1 MSGSPERVPYGRR
14 GHRVRA
20 DALGLALAL
29 AVAAGWSLGIEA
41 HKPITSPFT
50 FSEDVLPIVKAQCG
64 ACHAPG
70 GVAPMSLLTHTDAVP
85 WAESIRVELMA
96 GHMPPWGIQSATGR
110 FRNLQAFSAREM
122 NVLLTWA
129 SGGTPPGKPDT
140 SGAAALPQQQWPLG
154 EPDLTI
160 PLRQAA
166 IADNAQILDE
176 EFRIPVPARPLRAVD
191 LLPGTPAIVR
201 RATISVRAV
210 VDARGAGIPP
220 ERLIAL
226 WVPGDHP
233 VALDAGIGFQVPPTA
248 ELIVRIQYRKTWQYE
263 RKAMTDQSRIGL
275 YFADPG
281 SAEVQVLRA
290 FTPAASEATIR
301 LKPDPTVFVTTV
313 SEDVRALALYADP
326 DLSGANTT
334 VIAVR
339 PDGSREELISFRPQ
353 ADWARRYWFRE
364 PILLPRG
371 TRIQVTADLGDDR
384 LLPPAAASTPQP
396 GARASLSLALNV
408 LAAH

>member
-1 MSGSPERVPYGRR
+1 VR
-14 GHRVRA
+14 GAILIVTIA
-20 DALGLALAL
+20 GAILATSIRI
-29 AVAAGWSLGIEA
+29 GA
-41 HKPITSPFT
+41 HKSITSPFT
-50 FSEDVLPIVKAQCG
+50 FSDDVLPIVKARCG
-64 ACHAPG
+64 ACHSPG
-70 GVAPMSLLTHTDAVP
+70 GVGPMSLMTHAEAVP
-85 WAESIRVELMA
+85 WGESIRVELMA
-96 GHMPPWGIQSATGR
+96 GHMPPWGVDVTAGQ
-110 FRNLQAFSAREM
+110 FCNLQYFPAREM

-129 SGGTPPGKPDT
+129 SGGTPPGKPDAPD
-140 SGAAALPQQQWPLG
+140 AAALPQQQWPLG

-166 IADNAQILDE
+166 IADNAQTLDE

-210 VDARGAGIPP
+210 VDARGAGITP

-301 LKPDPTVFVTTV
+301 LRPDPTVFVTTV

-371 TRIQVTADLGDDR
+371 TRIEVTADLGEDR

-396 GARASLSLALNV
+396 RTRASLSLALNV
-408 LAAH
+408 LATR

>member
-1 MSGSPERVPYGRR
+1 MKS
-14 GHRVRA
+14 A
-20 DALGLALAL
+20 ATALAL
-29 AVAAGWSLGIEA
+29 AAIIAGWSIHSEA

-50 FSEDVLPIVKAQCG
+50 FSEDVLPIVKTQCG

-70 GVAPMSLLTHTDAVP
+70 GVAPMSLLTHADAVP

-129 SGGTPPGKPDT
+129 SGGTPPGKPD
-140 SGAAALPQQQWPLG
+140 GPDPAALPQPQWPLG

-166 IADNAQILDE
+166 IADNAQTLDE
-176 EFRIPVPARPLRAVD
+176 EFRIPAPARPLRAAD

-210 VDARGAGIPP
+210 ADAPGAGITP

-233 VALDAGIGFQVPPTA
+233 VALDTGIGFQVPPNA

-263 RKAMTDQSRIGL
+263 RKAMTDQSRLGL
-275 YFADPG
+275 YFAEPG
-281 SAEVQVLRA
+281 AADVQVLRA
-290 FTPAASEATIR
+290 FTPDVSRT
-301 LKPDPTVFVTTV
+301 FSTTV
-313 SEDVRALALYADP
+313 SEDVRALAVYADP

-334 VIAVR
+334 VMAVR
-339 PDGSREELISFRPQ
+339 PDGSREELIAFRPQ

-371 TRIQVTADLGDDR
+371 TRIQVTADLGEDR

-396 GARASLSLALNV
+396 SARASLSLALNV
-408 LAAH
+408 LAAR